1 MATARGA
8 RPASDRLREAGGGPR
23 PLLIKD
29 GRLVDPS
36 QNLDERGDLL
46 VADGLV
52 EAVGGRLEGPEDAV
66 VLEVDGLVV
75 APGFIDLH
83 VHLREPGGEHKETI
97 ASGAEAA
104 AAGGF
109 TTVWAM
115 PNTDPPI
122 DDPAAVGFVLAAG
135 LRAGGARVL
144 PVGAASRGQ
153 AGEQM
158 TEIGELVAAG
168 AVAVSDDGQPVWSSR
183 LMRRLLEYTQ
193 TFGIPVVQHAED
205 RELAAGGVMNEGPV
219 ATALGLRGI
228 PNAAEAAMV
237 ARDVMLAELTRGH
250 LHLCHIS
257 TRQAVDQIRW
267 AKEAGIPVTAEVTP
281 HHLALTEEAV
291 RGYRTEAK
299 MNPPLRTE
307 RDRQAC
313 REGLADGTLDA
324 IATDHAP
331 HHYEEKE
338 REFDDAPFGV
348 VGLET
353 ALGVGLAELVRPGLL
368 DLSGLVDRMSC
379 GPARIMGL
387 PGGTLR
393 RGSPAD
399 IVVFD
404 PEEEWTVDPERFLSR
419 SRNTP
424 FRGHRLAGRV
434 RRTLVGGRTVFHADP
449 AAARAQSD
457 GGQGTRSER

>member
-1 MATARGA
+1 M
-8 RPASDRLREAGGGPR
+8 SR
-23 PLLIKD
+23 PLLLVG
-29 GRLVDPS
+29 GRTLDPS
-36 QNLDERGDLL
+36 QSLDGPGDLL
-46 VADGLV
+46 VRDGRI
-52 EAVGGRLEGPEDAV
+52 EALGQVTAVPEDAERV
-66 VLEVDGLVV
+66 DVDGLVV

-83 VHLREPGGEHKETI
+83 VHLREPGDEHKETI
-97 ASGAEAA
+97 RSGALAA
-104 AAGGF
+104 VAGGF

-122 DDPAAVGFVLAAG
+122 DDPAAVGFVRAAG
-135 LRAGGARVL
+135 ARAGGARVS
-144 PVGAASRGQ
+144 PVGAASL
-153 AGEQM
+153 ALKGEQM
-158 TEIGELVAAG
+158 TEVGELVAAG
-168 AVAVSDDGQPVWSSR
+168 AVAVTDDGHPIWDGS

-205 RELAAGGVMNEGPV
+205 PVLSAGGVMNEGTV

-228 PNAAEAAMV
+228 PNASEAAIV
-237 ARDVMLAELTRGH
+237 ARDLYLAELTGGH
-250 LHLCHIS
+250 LHVQHVS
-257 TRQAVDQIRW
+257 TREAVDLIESARSRG
-267 AKEAGIPVTAEVTP
+267 AHVTAEVTP

-307 RDRQAC
+307 ADRDALRS
-313 REGLADGTLDA
+313 GLAEGVIDA

-331 HHYEEKE
+331 HHYQGKE

-353 ALGVGLAELVRPGLL
+353 ALGVCMSELVQTGI
-368 DLSGLVDRMSC
+368 LSLSDMVDRLSC

-387 PGGTLR
+387 EGGTLR
-393 RGSPAD
+393 PGSPAD

-404 PEEEWTVDPERFLSR
+404 PEERWTVDPAQFRSK

-424 FRGHRLAGRV
+424 FAGRELRGRV
-434 RRTLVGGRTVFHADP
+434 RRTIVGGETRFLEPQEQP
-449 AAARAQSD
+449 ARSLTRA
-457 GGQGTRSER
+457 G